1 MYQCL
6 DHSIQLIN
14 IRLDKM
20 IIDCSLD
27 NPVVVNKDVAPIDYA
42 A

>member
-6 DHSIQLIN
+6 GHSIQLIN
-14 IRLDKM
+14 ILLDKM

-27 NPVVVNKDVAPIDYA
+27 NPAER
-42 A
+42 